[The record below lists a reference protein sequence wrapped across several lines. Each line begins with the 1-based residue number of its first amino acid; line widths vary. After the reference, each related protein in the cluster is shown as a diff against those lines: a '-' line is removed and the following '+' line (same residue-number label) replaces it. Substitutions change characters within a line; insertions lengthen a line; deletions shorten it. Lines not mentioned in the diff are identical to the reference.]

1 MSEQKRM
8 ASEIMTYLYS
18 MENGIWV
25 FEGEENDKCFECGEN
40 LYRKKCSKIDD
51 FLFCYPLCQMTER
64 RE

>member
-40 LYRKKCSKIDD
+40 LYRKNVARLMIFFSVTHYVK
-51 FLFCYPLCQMTER
+51 
-64 RE
+64 